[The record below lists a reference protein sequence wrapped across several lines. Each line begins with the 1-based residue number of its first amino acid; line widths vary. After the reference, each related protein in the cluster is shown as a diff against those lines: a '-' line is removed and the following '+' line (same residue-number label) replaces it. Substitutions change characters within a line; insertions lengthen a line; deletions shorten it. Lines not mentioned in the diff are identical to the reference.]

1 MPTKSAIIANDILQ
15 SLEALDKSIKSLK
28 GLDFY
33 STDQD
38 KHVSKV
44 KTQLSDLWE
53 DIQRH
58 YNEHEEEASTAF
70 RMTSTFTGLRSST
83 TLENILSYV
92 FMQIFDLESSVI
104 YGAFFEDSSY
114 GAYAWQLVHANQ
126 TKVNSL
132 R

>member
-33 STDQD
+33 STDQNN
-38 KHVSKV
+38 HVSKV
-44 KTQLSDLWE
+44 KTQLNNLWNN
-53 DIQRH
+53 IRMH
-58 YNEHEEEASTAF
+58 YSEHEEEASTAF
-70 RMTSTFTGLRSST
+70 QMTSAFTGLRSST

-92 FMQIFDLESSVI
+92 FMQVFDLESSVI
-104 YGAFFEDSSY
+104 YGVFFEDSTY